1 MSEEFGP
8 MPFTAPTPFA
18 EPPEFER
25 LRAREGPV
33 RVRTAAGAAGW
44 LVTRYSDVRAL
55 CADGRIGRSHPDP
68 ASAPRL
74 WPARL
79 FDPPGDVHGE
89 MAAHRRQRAL
99 LLPAYGRRRVAAE
112 RARAQAVLDEIL
124 SKLVA
129 RGSAADLYAELA
141 VPYAMRA
148 VYGFVGVPEP
158 EWELYRWRSRWL
170 RAPGRMADEPAG
182 MRAAMS
188 RMVERER
195 GRAGKDVITRLA
207 ALGPEAATDVLCGHV
222 GLVEYET
229 VAARIGYGLLYLLA
243 DQAQRRRLVA
253 EPGLAPSAVE
263 EIMRVAVPGGS
274 WIPRYALAGIDL
286 GAARI
291 RAGDLVVLSM
301 QAANRDARWFPEP
314 GAFLIDRVPNPHL
327 GFGHGKFYCLG
338 AQLTRLLLHLVLT
351 TVFLRLPAL
360 RLAVPAEEVECD
372 RSSVTGG
379 VRALPVCW

>member
-1 MSEEFGP
+1 

-33 RVRTAAGAAGW
+33 RVRTAAGDAGW
-44 LVTRYSDVRAL
+44 LVTRHSDVRAL
-55 CADGRIGRSHPDP
+55 CADRRIGRSHPDP
-68 ASAPRL
+68 ACAPRL

-79 FDPPGDVHGE
+79 FDPPGDVDGE
-89 MAAHRRQRAL
+89 MAGHRRVRAL
-99 LLPAYGRRRVAAE
+99 LVPAYGRRRVAAE

-124 SKLVA
+124 SALVA
-129 RGSAADLYAELA
+129 RGSAADLHADLA
-141 VPYAMRA
+141 LPYAMRT
-148 VYGFVGVPEP
+148 VFGFVGVPEA
-158 EWELYRWRSRWL
+158 EWELYRWRSHWL
-170 RAPGRMADEPAG
+170 RAPGRMAEQPGG

-195 GRAGKDVITRLA
+195 GRAGEDAITRLT
-207 ALGPEAATDVLCGHV
+207 ALGTEAATDVLCGHV

-253 EPGLAPSAVE
+253 DPGLVPSAVE

-301 QAANRDARWFPEP
+301 QAANRDARWFRDP

-338 AQLTRLLLHLVLT
+338 AHLTRMMLHQVLT

-360 RLAVPAEEVECD
+360 RPAVPVEEVECD

-379 VRALPVCW
+379 VRALPVSW

>member
-1 MSEEFGP
+1 

-18 EPPEFER
+18 EPPEFAR

-33 RVRTAAGAAGW
+33 RVRTAAGDCGW

-55 CADGRIGRSHPDP
+55 CADRRIGRSHPDP

-89 MAAHRRQRAL
+89 LAGHRRLRAL
-99 LLPAYGRRRVAAE
+99 LVPAYGRRRVAGE

-124 SKLVA
+124 STLVA
-129 RGSAADLYAELA
+129 GGSAADLHAELA
-141 VPYAMRA
+141 LPYSMRA
-148 VYGFVGVPEP
+148 VFGFVGVPEA
-158 EWELYRWRSRWL
+158 EWELYRWRSHWL
-170 RAPGRMADEPAG
+170 REPGRMAEQPGG

-195 GRAGKDVITRLA
+195 GRAGEDVITRLA
-207 ALGPEAATDVLCGHV
+207 GLGTEAATEVLCGPV

-229 VAARIGYGLLYLLA
+229 VAARICYGLLHLLA
-243 DQAQRRRLVA
+243 DQAQLRRLVA
-253 EPGLAPSAVE
+253 DPGLAPAAVE

-274 WIPRYALAGIDL
+274 WIPRYALARIDL
-286 GAARI
+286 GEARI

-301 QAANRDARWFPEP
+301 QAANRDARWFPDP

-338 AQLTRLLLHLVLT
+338 AHLTRLLLHQVLT
-351 TVFLRLPAL
+351 TALARLPGL
-360 RLAVPAEEVECD
+360 RLAVPVEEVECD

-379 VRALPVCW
+379 LRALPVTW